1 MAEEADD
8 VEVEDKAEE
17 MSKSDAAAR
26 KGLSDLTRDDG
37 AKDIDAAAIG
47 KVSLCVRAI

>member
-1 MAEEADD
+1 MAEEADE
-8 VEVEDKAEE
+8 VEVEEKAEQL
-17 MSKSDAAAR
+17 SKSDAAAR

-47 KVSLCVRAI
+47 KVSEVMMLS